1 MKSIEAIS
9 ISFKDFF
16 LAEGDDKLKGHVSP
30 RLLVPSFQRNYA
42 WDKKHI
48 KELIESI
55 NTNGKEYY
63 IGNVLIQKIRTQDL
77 IIDGQQRITTV
88 MLIIKAL
95 EQRLSDFK
103 KNLANKILFY
113 NQEQEILRVEF
124 TRKNL
129 LKSFDKIVKHNDF
142 DESSFE
148 DDNSKRFLKNFNF
161 IKKELLK
168 IDDINEFFDKVVN
181 LVFVV
186 IKFDRGFDV
195 NQLFEGLNSKGKI
208 LSPVQLTKNV
218 LIGSAKGLDLEDD
231 VVKIWEDMEKE
242 FEKSKSILWFDKFLR
257 HRGFYKY
264 GYVSNKNLFSKIKK
278 EIGDASILAFS
289 QEMKDDSLLYLKIRA
304 GKLAKD
310 DIAPDISQSDWIRLN
325 HLIEHISKMELD
337 QVYSALFSAI
347 KYAKTYQ
354 KYRAGANSR
363 FYRDVYRIWAFS
375 IMTKYL
381 DTKPSLF
388 ERNFADYSHRLY
400 LNEYSKSQENFSAF
414 KKIVSNSSKQRFVEN
429 LNLRIRIT
437 GEHEK
442 NLSSKND
449 RNYVSLLIL
458 FYLSGGTDFIV
469 RGQTI
474 EHIVPKGDLSKWE
487 IGRRY
492 LNDVKKDR
500 YKFGN
505 LTLLEKDTLGNESF
519 VVKTKLYKKSKYQ
532 KNKRLHLDFQEFAS
546 KKPSDAI
553 NSRGLVMA
561 STLYDILKKQI

>member
-1 MKSIEAIS
+1 MKSIDAVS

-16 LAEGDDKLKGHVSP
+16 LAEGDDKLKNYVSP

-55 NTNGKEYY
+55 NANSKEYY
-63 IGNVLIQKIRTQDL
+63 IGNILIQKIRTQDL
-77 IIDGQQRITTV
+77 IIDGQQRITTI

-95 EQRLSDFK
+95 EQRLSNAK
-103 KNLANKILFY
+103 KDLANKILFY

-124 TRKNL
+124 TRRNL
-129 LKSFDKIVKHNDF
+129 LKSFDKIVKYNDF
-142 DESSFE
+142 DENGFE

-168 IDDINEFFDKVVN
+168 IDDINEFFDKVAN

-186 IKFDRGFDV
+186 IKFDKGFDV

-218 LIGSAKGLDLEDD
+218 LIGSARGLDLEDD

-242 FEKSKSILWFDKFLR
+242 FEKSKSISWFDKFLR

-264 GYVSNKNLFSKIKK
+264 GYVSNKNLFNKIKS
-278 EIGDASILAFS
+278 EINDSSVLDFS
-289 QEMKDDSLLYLKIRA
+289 QEMKDDGLLYLKIRT
-304 GKLAKD
+304 GKLIKD
-310 DIAPDISQSDWIRLN
+310 DIALDISQSDWMCLN

-337 QVYSALFSAI
+337 QVYSVLFSAI
-347 KYAKTYQ
+347 KYAKVD
-354 KYRAGANSR
+354 KRYRAGANSR
-363 FYRDVYRIWAFS
+363 FYRDVYRIWVFS

-400 LNEYSKSQENFSAF
+400 LNEYGKSQENFVALG
-414 KKIVSNSSKQRFVEN
+414 KIVSNSSKQRFTEN
-429 LNLRIRIT
+429 LNSRVRIT

-442 NLSSKND
+442 NLNSRND
-449 RNYVSLLIL
+449 RNYISLLIL

-469 RGQTI
+469 RRQTI
-474 EHIVPKGDLSKWE
+474 EHIVPKGDLSKWK
-487 IGRRY
+487 IDRRY
-492 LNDVKKDR
+492 LSDVKKDR

-505 LTLLEKDTLGNESF
+505 LTLLDKDTLGNESF
-519 VVKTKLYKKSKYQ
+519 AIKTKFYKKSKYQ
-532 KNKRLHLDFQEFAS
+532 KNKKLHLDFQEFAS

-553 NSRGLVMA
+553 NSRGIAMA
-561 STLYDILKKQI
+561 DALYDILKKQI